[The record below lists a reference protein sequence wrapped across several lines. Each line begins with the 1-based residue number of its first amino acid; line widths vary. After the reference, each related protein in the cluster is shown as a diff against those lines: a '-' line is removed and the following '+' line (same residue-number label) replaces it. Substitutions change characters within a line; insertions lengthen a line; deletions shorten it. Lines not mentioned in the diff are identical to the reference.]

1 MNRRSSLKINQGLLT
16 PIGSDSRKQVLEGGM
31 MKKVLIIG
39 VGAQGSTIAKRLNE
53 EENVSQIIC
62 ADYDFKAADELEK
75 TLDKAVAVQVD
86 ASNVDDIVK
95 AADNADI
102 VVNGLPIQFNMNA
115 MEAALEIGACY
126 QDLCMTYIDG
136 KSFDQAQRFIFDEQ
150 GKRFSDKG
158 ILALTNTGSAPGLI
172 NVIVRESTDM
182 LDSCDRVEMNV
193 YEGVWSKKFIPF
205 WWSPEVAFEDMAETP
220 TRFENGEFVKTE
232 PFGNP
237 VMLTFRGVDK
247 PIRMVDHSHE
257 EPITLGINSER
268 HLKGARNIL
277 FRYGGPHVELSE
289 ALYNMGFL
297 STEEKEH
304 KGATYVPFDLT
315 IANAPPAPKYH
326 EEIKEIIDG
335 GLVSEEGAL
344 QVLVEGEKDGKPVRI
359 TNYAN
364 APGLIES
371 FEKSGLSHESY
382 LTGQCAFIFTKMLV
396 NDVIQQEGAFAP
408 EVLNAAER
416 EYFFKEA
423 EKLDITIDKI
433 IE

>member
-1 MNRRSSLKINQGLLT
+1 
-16 PIGSDSRKQVLEGGM
+16 
-31 MKKVLIIG
+31 MKKVMIIG

-62 ADYDFKAADELEK
+62 ADYDLKAANELEK
-75 TLDKAVAVQVD
+75 TLEKATAVQVD
-86 ASNVDDIVK
+86 ASDVK
-95 AADNADI
+95 AIIKAGNNADI
-102 VVNGLPIQFNMNA
+102 IVNGLPIQFNLNV
-115 MEAALEIGACY
+115 MEAALELGACY

-136 KSFDQAQRFIFDEQ
+136 KSFDQAQRIIFSEQ
-150 GKRFSDKG
+150 GKKFRDKG
-158 ILALTNTGSAPGLI
+158 VLALTNTGSAPGLV
-172 NVIVRESTDM
+172 NVIVRESVEM
-182 LDSCDRVEMNV
+182 LDSCDRIEMNV

-220 TRFENGEFVKTE
+220 TRFENGQFVKTA

-237 VMLTFRGVDK
+237 IMMTFKGIDK

-257 EPITLGINSER
+257 EPITLGINAEDY
-268 HLKGARNIL
+268 LKGAQNIL

-297 STEEKEH
+297 SSEEKEH
-304 KGATYVPFDLT
+304 NGMTYIPFDLT

-326 EEIKEIIDG
+326 DEIKEIIDG
-335 GLVSEEGAL
+335 GLILEEGAL
-344 QVLVEGEKDGKPVRI
+344 QILVEGIKDDKPVRI
-359 TNYAN
+359 TSYAN
-364 APGLIES
+364 APGLIEA

-396 NDVIQQEGAFAP
+396 NDVIQQKGAIAP

-423 EKLDITIDKI
+423 QKFDITVDHI